1 MGATDSRQGL
11 VVVGKTAPG
20 MGDANKDMPVFS
32 QKQRNRHP
40 QGKAAAGQ
48 VTWVKK
54 TTLHSTYAYL
64 PSGTLPFPLSSWSPC
79 AFAQQ
84 SPAAGAAAAG
94 CLRVHA
100 LTAMDD
106 FIIATNRTRHT
117 AGCTRRQYASA
128 CHRAGVASSA
138 VQRSRCRPL
147 SRATGGLRHTWP
159 TDWPHGI
166 YQPD

>member
-40 QGKAAAGQ
+40 LGKAAAGQ
-48 VTWVKK
+48 VKWAKK
-54 TTLHSTYAYL
+54 MTLHSTYAHL
-64 PSGTLPFPLSSWSPC
+64 PSGTLPFPLSARSPC

-84 SPAAGAAAAG
+84 STAAGTAAAG

-100 LTAMDD
+100 LTVMDD
-106 FIIATNRTRHT
+106 FLIATNLTRHT
-117 AGCTRRQYASA
+117 AGYTRRQYTSA

-138 VQRSRCRPL
+138 VQRSRCRPF
-147 SRATGGLRHTWP
+147 SRAIGGLQHTRP
-159 TDWPHGI
+159 TDWPHGV